1 MLFIIGNTKQW
12 IILKSVITQ
21 WQCTQAVAS
30 MKGIIFP
37 CSCIHYDGFNVADVI
52 VTIFP
57 TFYFVHSANPVHGT
71 AGHLMAGKL
80 LIWDTTVCWTAATE
94 CYCSISLNRTKEL
107 ETNLCEDLT
116 ITEKAPKYT
125 NEAISWHWKLCGG
138 LLQALPFSTISI
150 TGVFTVF
157 FAHQMVAIKSAL
169 EWGME
174 SG

>member
-1 MLFIIGNTKQW
+1 
-12 IILKSVITQ
+12 
-21 WQCTQAVAS
+21 
-30 MKGIIFP
+30 MKGVIFH
-37 CSCIHYDGFNVADVI
+37 CSCIHYDVI

-57 TFYFVHSANPVHGT
+57 ILYFVHTVNPVHGT

-107 ETNLCEDLT
+107 ETNLREDLT

>member
-1 MLFIIGNTKQW
+1 MM
-12 IILKSVITQ
+12 
-21 WQCTQAVAS
+21 AS
-30 MKGIIFP
+30 MLLM
-37 CSCIHYDGFNVADVI
+37 YLI

-57 TFYFVHSANPVHGT
+57 TLYFVHTVNPVHGT

-138 LLQALPFSTISI
+138 LLQALPFSTIQSASPA
-150 TGVFTVF
+150 FLRF
-157 FAHQMVAIKSAL
+157 FLPTKWLPLNQHWNG
-169 EWGME
+169 EWNLVKLIV
-174 SG
+174 SCLHPPSWSWS

>member
-1 MLFIIGNTKQW
+1 M
-12 IILKSVITQ
+12 
-21 WQCTQAVAS
+21 AS
-30 MKGIIFP
+30 MLLM
-37 CSCIHYDGFNVADVI
+37 YLI

-57 TFYFVHSANPVHGT
+57 TLYFVHTVNPVHDT

-157 FAHQMVAIKSAL
+157 FAHQMVAINSACMSNPTNRL
-169 EWGME
+169 STCLGSTVSTQSDMPKITSKFNKGPFINYVMVLNLVEI
-174 SG
+174 